1 MEVWVCDKCKWHY
14 SKYGEHFCTWRKYHH
29 LEGDKIL
36 KWGRMVNIRKI
47 KYCKNKET

>member
-14 SKYGEHFCTWRKYHH
+14 SKYGEHFCTWRKYHP
-29 LEGDKIL
+29 EGNKIL

-47 KYCKNKET
+47 KYCKNKKT